1 MSFTRTVHG
10 DVAPEDLGV
19 TYAHEH
25 LVIDGGRPVEL
36 YPDFLLADIDKAVA
50 EISAARELGLAAV
63 VDAMPCDA
71 GRNVRKLAEISR
83 QTGVH
88 VVAATG
94 LHLAKYYPDR
104 HWSVTLGMDD
114 LAELFAADIVEG
126 VDELDYSGP
135 LVRRTPHR
143 AGIIK
148 VAGSLD
154 ALTPLEEKIFAAA
167 AVAHRVTGC
176 PILTHCQEGTAA
188 LIQLEALNR
197 DGVRPDHVVLS
208 HTDKI
213 VDRGY
218 HRAILETGAYVEYDQ
233 GFRWKPGQENGTLK
247 LLEWMFEDGFGDRLM
262 LGMDA
267 ARQGYWA
274 VYGGSPGMSYLLG
287 AFATAMAERGIGPKE
302 QHALFVANPARA
314 YAFAESRPLSGG
326 RHDGVRYE
334 AKDR

>member
-1 MSFTRTVHG
+1 MSFIRTVLG

-36 YPDFLLADIDKAVA
+36 YPDFLLADVDKAV
-50 EISAARELGLAAV
+50 EEVNAARELGLAAV
-63 VDAMPCDA
+63 VDGMPCDA

-83 QTGVH
+83 RTGVH
-88 VVAATG
+88 VVAPTG
-94 LHLAKYYPDR
+94 LHLAKYYPER

-126 VDELDYSGP
+126 VDEHDYSGP
-135 LVRRTPHR
+135 LVRRTRHR

-154 ALTPLEEKIFAAA
+154 ALTPLEEKIFGAAA
-167 AVAHRVTGC
+167 AAHHATGC

-188 LIQLEALNR
+188 MIQLETLGR
-197 DGVRPDHVVLS
+197 GGVRPHHIVLS
-208 HTDKI
+208 HADKI

-218 HRAILETGAYVEYDQ
+218 HRAMLETGAYVEYDQ
-233 GFRWKPGQENGTLK
+233 AFRWKSGQENGTLT

-267 ARQGYWA
+267 ARRGYWTA
-274 VYGGSPGMSYLLG
+274 YGGSPGMRFLLG
-287 AFATAMAERGIGPKE
+287 AFATAMAERGIGPTE
-302 QHALFVANPARA
+302 QHALFVDNPARA
-314 YAFAESRPLSGG
+314 YAFAQPAG
-326 RHDGVRYE
+326 
-334 AKDR
+334 